1 MSATDSG
8 QIAPLMNTYAR
19 LPVFL
24 ERGQGAWVWDESGKK
39 YLDALAGIAVST
51 LGHAH
56 PALVQAI
63 RTQAEKLIHC
73 SNVYGIRAQ
82 EQLAGLINRH
92 AGMEATLFCNS
103 GAEANEA
110 ALKLARLYG
119 HQQNKALIKTV
130 VMERAWHGRTIA
142 TLAATGSAKAQH
154 GFEPLPHESFVRVP
168 FNDIAAV
175 ENAVQQ
181 HPEINSVLLEVVQ
194 GEGGVQSVSADYL
207 QKLRALCD
215 QHGWLLMLDEVQCGI
230 GRTGKWFGFQ
240 HFGVTPDVITL
251 AKGLAGGV
259 PIGAI
264 AARGKAAQIFTPGT
278 HGTTFGGN
286 PLACAAG
293 IATLETLERDNW
305 LSHAAQLGNELRHRL
320 EQALADTPGVV
331 EVRGLG
337 LMLGIELDRPCGALV
352 THALQAGLLIN
363 VTRDNVIRLL
373 PPLVLSASDADFL
386 LETLVPLI
394 QNFLAEKT

>member
-1 MSATDSG
+1 M
-8 QIAPLMNTYAR
+8 
-19 LPVFL
+19 FL

-39 YLDALAGIAVST
+39 YLDALAGIAVSA
-51 LGHAH
+51 LGHTH

-63 RTQAEKLIHC
+63 SSQAAQLIHC
-73 SNVYGIRAQ
+73 SNLYGIRAQ
-82 EQLAGLINRH
+82 ERLASLINRH
-92 AGMEATLFCNS
+92 SGMDATLFCNS

-110 ALKLARLYG
+110 AIKLARLYG
-119 HQQNKALIKTV
+119 QQQNQRLIKTV

-142 TLAATGSAKAQH
+142 TLAATGSTKAQQ
-154 GFEPLPHESFVRVP
+154 GFEPLPHDCFVRVP
-168 FNDIAAV
+168 FNDISAV
-175 ENAVQQ
+175 ENAAQQ

-215 QHGWLLMLDEVQCGI
+215 KRGWLLMLDEVQCGI

-240 HFGVTPDVITL
+240 HFGISPDVITL
-251 AKGLAGGV
+251 AKGLGGGV

-264 AARGKAAQIFTPGT
+264 AARGKAAQLFTPGS

-293 IATLETLERDNW
+293 IATLETLERDN
-305 LSHAAQLGNELRHRL
+305 LLANAQQRGDELRHRL
-320 EQALADTPGVV
+320 QQALTNTPGVV

-352 THALQAGLLIN
+352 AQALHAGLLIN

-373 PPLVLSASDADFL
+373 PPLVLTASDADFL

-394 QNFLAEKT
+394 QHFLAVKA